1 MTLADVEDLITPAQ
15 AGRLLGVTS
24 ERVRQLADGGR
35 LPVVRS
41 PLGRL
46 FDRADVEALAKSR
59 AQADV

>member
-24 ERVRQLADGGR
+24 ERVRQLADSGR

-46 FDRADVEALAKSR
+46 FSRTDVEMLAKTR
-59 AQADV
+59 AQAGV